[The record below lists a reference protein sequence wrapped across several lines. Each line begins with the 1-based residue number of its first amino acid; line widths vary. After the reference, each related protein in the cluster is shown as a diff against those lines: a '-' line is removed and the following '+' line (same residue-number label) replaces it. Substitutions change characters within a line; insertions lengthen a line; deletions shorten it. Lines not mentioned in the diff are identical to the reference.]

1 MSNQIARGTIVLTA
15 GGDAAGILT
24 GGHRPCALE
33 GCTGLRLATR
43 WPDGRLTFPCTNDMA
58 FDPDQSE
65 WRESA
70 AAIAAPATSCRSHST
85 PERRKKSLAELRSRY
100 VDIGGFRPIAH
111 PDDVWRARR

>member
-70 AAIAAPATSCRSHST
+70 AARLQRPPLPAVAIQRLN
-85 PERRKKSLAELRSRY
+85 EGK
-100 VDIGGFRPIAH
+100 
-111 PDDVWRARR
+111 RA